1 VNKFDQFKM
10 ETRRAFRTL
19 EGRIAGLEAER
30 KPKRKRAK
38 APGPTNAI
46 ISERK
51 ALWGRFLVLHKYFH
65 RREATILWFTTHY
78 VAGLD
83 PSEFSRWLSA
93 GVKKGIAPG
102 GTVDGRIR
110 RALLKA
116 VAELEARAGKDAGHA
131 TFSHETLTN
140 SHVAGA
146 RPN

>member
-1 VNKFDQFKM
+1 MNKVDQLRI
-10 ETRRAFRTL
+10 EVRGLATRVTA
-19 EGRIAGLEAER
+19 LEAER

-38 APGPTNAI
+38 ALGPTSAV

-83 PSEFSRWLSA
+83 PSQFSRWISA
-93 GVKKGIAPG
+93 AVKKGIAPNG
-102 GTVDGRIR
+102 AVDERIR
-110 RALLKA
+110 KALDKA
-116 VAELEARAGKDAGHA
+116 IGELEARAEKDTGHPMV
-131 TFSHETLTN
+131 SHEPVSN